1 MQKVEIT
8 PYLSIMDMNR
18 VARTQQI
25 AVFGESG
32 SGKTVLLSAFYGAAL
47 EPSANATRPYDIVAD
62 DAGQGVRLHQNYL
75 GMKNSGSRPATNRF
89 ASTAY
94 SFAVKKRQGAGGSKE
109 QGKAAP
115 DLRLIWHDYPGEWF
129 EQEPSSA
136 EEARRRLETF
146 EALLTS
152 DVALILIDGQSLL
165 DNQREEERY
174 LKALFANL
182 RNAFLKLEG
191 SVLKGG
197 KRRVTFP
204 RIWMIGLSKSDL
216 VPELDVV
223 GLRDLVIEKAG
234 GEVSQLRDTIA
245 TFVEDPEALSVG
257 EDFVITSSAR
267 FEPGGIDVS
276 KRIGVDLVLPIAA
289 MLPYSRFIKWARALR
304 DGSKVAEHLVQVASP
319 VLLVLINKV
328 KLPGPLRLIQVLIST
343 KMIKEFVDLS
353 QDRIREVHQEAKVRH
368 DFLTATLTGFQL
380 DLNAAVEA
388 KVLYRSP
395 KA

>member
-1 MQKVEIT
+1 
-8 PYLSIMDMNR
+8 MDMNR
-18 VARTQQI
+18 VARTQQV

-47 EPSANATRPYDIVAD
+47 EPSTNASHPYDIVAD
-62 DAGQGVRLHQNYL
+62 DAGQGDRLHQNYL
-75 GMKNSGSRPATNRF
+75 GMKNSGARPAANRF
-89 ASTAY
+89 VSTSY
-94 SFAVKKRQGAGGSKE
+94 SFAVKKRQSASSPKR

-129 EQEPSSA
+129 VQEPTSA
-136 EEARRRLETF
+136 EEAARRLATF

-152 DVALILIDGQSLL
+152 DVALILVDGQKLL
-165 DNQREEERY
+165 DNVGEEERY
-174 LKALFANL
+174 LKNLFSNI

-216 VPELDVV
+216 LPELDVV
-223 GLRDLVIEKAG
+223 GLRDLIVEKAG
-234 GEVSQLRDTIA
+234 GEIGQLRDTIA
-245 TFVEDPEALSVG
+245 TFVEDPDALSVG

-267 FEPGGIDVS
+267 FEPGVIDVS

-304 DGSKVAEHLVQVASP
+304 DGSKVAEHLVQVANP
-319 VLLVLINKV
+319 VLVALISKV
-328 KLPGPLRLIQVLIST
+328 KLPGPLKLIQVLISA
-343 KMIKEFVDLS
+343 KMIKDFVDMS
-353 QDRIREVHQEAKVRH
+353 QERIHEVHQEAELRH

>member
-1 MQKVEIT
+1 
-8 PYLSIMDMNR
+8 MDLNR

-47 EPSANATRPYDIVAD
+47 EPRANASRPYDVVAD
-62 DAGQGVRLHQNYL
+62 DAAQGTRLHQNYL
-75 GMKNSGSRPATNRF
+75 GMKNAGSRPPANRF
-89 ASTAY
+89 ATTSY
-94 SFAVKKRQGAGGSKE
+94 SFTVKNRQGAGGSKGE
-109 QGKAAP
+109 GKAAP

-129 EQEPSSA
+129 EQEPSST

-152 DVALILIDGQSLL
+152 DVALILIDGQKLL
-165 DNQREEERY
+165 DNAGEEERY
-174 LKALFANL
+174 LKGLFANL
-182 RNAFLKLEG
+182 RNAFLKIES

-197 KRRVTFP
+197 KRRVSFP
-204 RIWMIGLSKSDL
+204 RIWIIGLSKSDL
-216 VPELDVV
+216 MPDLDVI
-223 GLRDLVIEKAG
+223 GLRDFVIEKAG

-245 TFVEDPEALSVG
+245 TFVEDPEALSLG

-267 FEPGGIDVS
+267 FEPGQIDVS

-289 MLPYSRFIKWARALR
+289 MLPYSRFVRWARALR

-328 KLPGPLRLIQVLIST
+328 KLPGPLKLIQVLFST
-343 KMIKEFVDLS
+343 KMTREFVDLS
-353 QDRIREVHQEAKVRH
+353 QDRIREVHQEAEARH
-368 DFLTATLTGFQL
+368 DFLAATLTRFQL
-380 DLNAAVEA
+380 DLDASVEA